1 MAGKRKIIVGARG
14 SLLSLAQADIVL
26 LALKKKS
33 PGVEFIFKK
42 ILTAGDRNKTCGL
55 GYRKPN
61 HGPLAWQREDTG
73 IFVKEIEEALLAG
86 EIDIAVHSAKD
97 LPSEIPAGLKL
108 AAVPKRENPADV
120 LIAGQKSSLLK
131 LKRGATVGTSSPRR
145 RAQLLNK
152 RPDLILK
159 DLRGNLD
166 TRIRKLEAG
175 EFSAIVLALAG
186 IKRLKVKNLFTRI
199 LPQGIMLSCAG
210 QGALAIEIREKDEF
224 IKGIVSKINHPASYT
239 CVSCERAFIQG
250 LRAGCRLPVGAL
262 AQIKGKRLFLEIKVL
277 SPDGKQVIY
286 LKKSA
291 PVREAESLG
300 RALAKEA
307 LKKGAKQILKT
318 NETKM

>member
-33 PGVEFIFKK
+33 PGAEFIFKK
-42 ILTAGDRNKTCGL
+42 ILTLGDRNKICGL

-73 IFVKEIEEALLAG
+73 IFVKEIETALLSG

-97 LPSEIPAGLKL
+97 LPSEVPVGLKI

-120 LIAGQKSSLLK
+120 LIAREKMSLGK
-131 LKRGATVGTSSPRR
+131 IKPRAIIGTSSPRR
-145 RAQLLNK
+145 RAQLLK
-152 RPDLILK
+152 RRPDLIIK

-166 TRIRKLEAG
+166 TRIKKLESG
-175 EFSAIVLALAG
+175 EFSAIVIALAG
-186 IKRLKVKNLFTRI
+186 VKRLKIKNLRTQI
-199 LPQGIMLSCAG
+199 LPKAIMLPCAG
-210 QGALAIEIREKDEF
+210 QGALAIEIREGDKF
-224 IKGIVSKINHPASYT
+224 IEELVRPINHPPSYI
-239 CVSCERAFIQG
+239 CLSCERAFIHQ

-262 AQIKGKRLFLEIKVL
+262 ARIKGKRIFLEINVL
-277 SPDGKQVIY
+277 TPEGEKAIY
-286 LKKSA
+286 LKKSGR
-291 PVREAESLG
+291 VEEAEFLG

-307 LKKGAKQILKT
+307 IKKGAKKILT
-318 NETKM
+318 ENP